1 MLTRASVRLPTSW
14 FSVLDLPA
22 FDRPTKAISG
32 NPAVGQSLKLLA
44 LRKNSAS
51 MLRLFLRSFVDLGA
65 R

>member
-1 MLTRASVRLPTSW
+1 M
-14 FSVLDLPA
+14 LDLPA

-32 NPAVGQSLKLLA
+32 YPSVGQSLKLLA

-51 MLRLFLRSFVDLGA
+51 MLRLFSRSFVDLGA